1 MEVVQEIGDVAWSG
15 LRLGY
20 AGIAKVADF
29 SLRGAKEGLRLT
41 KTVMKQI
48 PLDKLRVSSAN
59 LNVVNKINLRRL
71 FQKRYGTDV
80 KSTASDEVFG
90 ADELLEVE
98 EAEEALSDEKVQER
112 VDKKFFDREYDPVR
126 FELTQ
131 LQATWADVEEHPQH
145 EVERKNIE
153 DAILDRRQKVHVV
166 GTTLKRRVL
175 DNYTSF
181 VAGIEQIQRVN
192 EDLLSTSATCTD
204 TRERLSAVKV
214 RHVVGGLMIPQL
226 HRRRIHLRELS
237 SIVDVMAEVTRK
249 YRGLQQLID
258 DGRFVDAVTML
269 ADETNIA
276 NVECIK
282 DVSSMRPVLEE
293 WDRFLSS
300 NVTIMTHINDHVGE
314 TISSLRS
321 FQELKYRNAMEAAR
335 MLGEFDDCIE
345 NVVLCLWNNAVQ
357 VLMKSLSEVSSV
369 KGEEADI
376 ATVIEGIMPDHLCLA
391 VVQLCGKMADY
402 LVLYNSVCK
411 AHMEEINAPRSEET
425 AEFHRKALE
434 FIKPV
439 GQRVGRDLSEKITN
453 VIQYAPWQHVDLDK
467 VLHCFF
473 VMSMLVEAMSVFG
486 LNKDELASVRATV
499 KLYLNQYCTNF
510 YLQKKGSD
518 VHSFMKDDTWE
529 PLRSAPLQT
538 QSVVQP
544 LSPDLYR
551 KSIKE
556 VKQYVNSDS
565 PSAAQIADNPFYTAN
580 FMTPQD
586 TSKLVFLRTVGEW
599 AKEDA
604 AREVSPAASP
614 VVSDPKVLPSLT
626 QYTCVVQSTQAA
638 ANLMAEAIARIVL
651 RFPPLAAEVLQWCED
666 LTAFVLICVGDSF
679 VSCSREMLLEDQPH
693 FTSEGRR
700 ILRAARENGFNAIA
714 SSATNH
720 IMSPSGSPSSP
731 SSSSHRT
738 ATTRVC
744 GGVEGLTQVEHMYG
758 LEARC
763 VAVEALQ
770 SLLVALR
777 GAVYAVTKLL
787 PVSVVEA
794 RNKSLHAFNY
804 VSNEMLQV
812 IMHRMI
818 LANFSAPIEKYGAE
832 LSKLYSKGIKGDIQ
846 VSTSMKTLND
856 NVASFYQRCPS
867 FPSKNMDELFQMRL
881 VFAIQSLIVQQMS
894 FLVMNKELEDA
905 LMNVNKK
912 QMSQTFVM
920 MLKMDAKEFI
930 DRVVDL
936 LPLGGR
942 AVAVPRYIQEFLQ
955 PAFEDDFERRL
966 TWIREHHAGYNG
978 DDIANWLCL
987 ASRSKKRQLVELL
1000 RDLKHSDVIPLFV
1013 LRH

>member
-20 AGIAKVADF
+20 AGISKVADF

-41 KTVMKQI
+41 KTALKQI
-48 PLDKLRVSSAN
+48 PLDKLRVSGAN

-71 FQKRYGTDV
+71 FQKRYGTDM
-80 KSTASDEVFG
+80 KSTASDDLFG
-90 ADELLEVE
+90 DRADELLEVE
-98 EAEEALSDEKVQER
+98 EAEEALSDERVQER

-126 FELTQ
+126 FELSQ
-131 LQATWADVEEHPQH
+131 LQATWTDVEETPQH
-145 EVERKNIE
+145 ELERKSIE

-192 EDLLSTSATCTD
+192 EDLLSTSVTCTD
-204 TRERLSAVKV
+204 TRERLCAVKV
-214 RHVVGGLMIPQL
+214 RHIVGGLMIPQL
-226 HRRRIHLRELS
+226 HRRRIHIRELS

-282 DVSSMRPVLEE
+282 DVSAMRPVLEE

-300 NVTIMTHINDHVGE
+300 NVTIMTHINDHVGD
-314 TISSLRS
+314 TISSLRT

-335 MLGEFDDCIE
+335 MLGEFDDCIG
-345 NVVLCLWNNAVQ
+345 NVVQCLWNNAVQ

-439 GQRVGRDLSEKITN
+439 GQRVGRDLSEKLTN

-473 VMSMLVEAMSVFG
+473 VISMLVEAMSVFG
-486 LNKDELASVRATV
+486 LTKDELGSIRATV
-499 KLYLNQYCTNF
+499 KLYLSQYCSYY

-518 VHSFMKDDTWE
+518 VYAFMKDDTWE
-529 PLRSAPLQT
+529 PLKSAPLQT

-551 KSIKE
+551 NFIKQ

-565 PSAAQIADNPFYTAN
+565 PSAAQIADNPFYTSS
-580 FMTPQD
+580 FMSPQD
-586 TSKLVFLRTVGEW
+586 TSKLVFLRTVGDW
-599 AKEDA
+599 AKEEA
-604 AREVSPAASP
+604 AKETPAASP
-614 VVSDPKVLPSLT
+614 VSGPPKILPSLM
-626 QYTCVVQSTQAA
+626 QYSCVVQSTQAA

-666 LTAFVLICVGDSF
+666 LTAFVLICIGDSF
-679 VSCSREMLLEDQPH
+679 VSCSRELLLEDQPH
-693 FTSEGRR
+693 FTPEGRR
-700 ILRAARENGFNAIA
+700 ILRAARENGAKAITA
-714 SSATNH
+714 STSNVAA
-720 IMSPSGSPSSP
+720 SPSGSPSSP
-731 SSSSHRT
+731 SSASHRS
-738 ATTRVC
+738 TRVC
-744 GGVEGLTQVEHMYG
+744 GGVEVLTQVEHMYG

-770 SLLVALR
+770 SLLVAFR
-777 GAVYAVTKLL
+777 GAVHAVAPLL
-787 PVSVVEA
+787 PGKVVEA
-794 RNKSLHAFNY
+794 RHHSLHSFNY
-804 VSNEMLQV
+804 VSDEMLQV

-818 LANFSAPIEKYGAE
+818 LANFSTEKYGAE
-832 LSKLYSKGIKGDIQ
+832 LQKMYSHGAKGDMK
-846 VSTSMKTLND
+846 VSACMKSLID
-856 NVASFYQRCPS
+856 SVASFYQRCPS
-867 FPSKNMDELFQMRL
+867 FPSKNMDELFQRRL
-881 VFAIQSLIVQQMS
+881 VFAIQSLIVQEMS
-894 FLVMNKELEDA
+894 LLVMNPKLEFA

-912 QMSQTFVM
+912 KMEQMFVVQ
-920 MLKMDAKEFI
+920 LTVDAKEFV
-930 DRVVDL
+930 DRAVDF

-942 AVAVPRYIQEFLQ
+942 AVAIPKYIQEFLQ
-955 PAFEDDFERRL
+955 SAFEEEFDRRVA
-966 TWIREHHAGYNG
+966 WIRQHHVLYNAA
-978 DDIANWLCL
+978 DIANWLCQ
-987 ASRSKKRQLVELL
+987 ASRTKKRELDTL
-1000 RDLKHSDVIPLFV
+1000 LAELKHVDIVPLFPQKV
-1013 LRH
+1013 